1 MGRDREQRQER
12 MLNLLQQRKEPI
24 RGEDLALKLGVTRQV
39 VVHEIALMRAMGH
52 PIVATPQGY
61 YLASS
66 SNNAKKALL
75 SIRHTPEQTPD
86 ELYTLIDHGLIVHSV
101 TVEHPIY
108 GELTGILHLRS
119 RHDVQQFLTLVA
131 ESKISLLSE
140 LTQGYHLH
148 SVEFENIDDVDRA
161 IKALRAKN
169 IEVLS

>member
-1 MGRDREQRQER
+1 MSRDRERRQEQ
-12 MLNLLQQRKEPI
+12 MLNLLQERTEPI

-39 VVHEIALMRAMGH
+39 VVHEIALMRAMSH

-61 YLASS
+61 YLASV
-66 SNNAKKALL
+66 SNNAKKSLL
-75 SIRHTPEQTPD
+75 SLRHTPEQTSD

-101 TVEHPIY
+101 IVEHPIY
-108 GELTGILHLRS
+108 GELTGTLHLRS

-148 SVEFENIDDVDRA
+148 SVEFEHSEDVDRA
-161 IKALRAKN
+161 VNALREKH
-169 IEVLS
+169 IEVLP